1 MSQPKSQKKAR
12 FKQLSPLLRSLAT
25 APRAVATTG
34 THRIRIL
41 LLSEMDRFVLWCP
54 VLFGLGIGLYFAQ
67 TREPAPLDAA
77 LVMTL
82 PLTVTLV
89 TYGVCRRSIHA
100 GSENLLGA
108 MIILTAITI
117 AGTGFAAAKAR
128 TEWVRSPVIDARHTY
143 PLTVTA
149 YVLDIEREPGAGQR
163 VVFAPNTIR
172 NPSGHPLSASTTPK
186 KIRLHINRKDAKI
199 EPQTWVTLKA
209 MLRPP
214 PQPATPWSYN
224 FPRQAWYA
232 RLGAVGYAITA
243 PQQIAP
249 PSGARLPLSVRIEAA
264 IAKLRWQIGGRIITD
279 LPGESGAVA
288 TALMTGQRR
297 QISEASLEALRI
309 SGLAHILA
317 ISGLHMALAGGLFY
331 AATRRLLSAVPYICL
346 HTSTKKWAA
355 IAGITASSVYLL
367 LSGAS
372 PATQRAFIMTVLV
385 FLAIIFDRPAITLR
399 TLALA
404 ALVILVLSPE
414 NLVNIS
420 FQMSFAALIALVA
433 FYEYIRTARRARDKR
448 RSTNTAPATHSTNT
462 PSSTGPPHSGH
473 RFHSKLIIYTA
484 GLAATTIVAEIATGL
499 IAGYHF
505 NHFGIYGLIAN
516 LLAMPVITFVVMPCI
531 VVTYLLLPFGAET
544 LILGPL
550 AYAIDLVL
558 AIAHTVSTWPF
569 AEITF
574 AQMPSPALLWLVAG
588 ALWLC
593 LWQKPW
599 RLAGLAAIPVAIGLS
614 ATQTTPNIFIQRE
627 GQNLGVTF
635 DHTPLQ
641 ILHTRRSKF
650 EQEQWL
656 QIIGAPVPTAN
667 QRAAIPQSPDT
678 LTTAALPAP
687 ADSSQP
693 RRKPAP
699 PRQLSHRQTY
709 KCDSLGCTVELN
721 GNRRL
726 AYVTDI
732 SAFAEDC
739 MHVDII
745 VSAMAIPSSLRHMC
759 EQNTIVIDR
768 TKLAHHGAHAITA
781 TASSFHITTV
791 SETTGDR
798 PWSPPR
804 YTPPDYD
811 LSIFLEDK

>member
-1 MSQPKSQKKAR
+1 MSRPGSQITAQL
-12 FKQLSPLLRSLAT
+12 KQLSPK
-25 APRAVATTG
+25 PRALASTLCQIVSTG
-34 THRIRIL
+34 TRRLKIL

-54 VLFGLGIGLYFAQ
+54 VLFGLGIGVYFAQ
-67 TREPAPLDAA
+67 PHEPAPLYAVLA
-77 LVMTL
+77 IVA

-89 TYGVCRRSIHA
+89 TYGVCRRTSRL
-100 GSENLLGA
+100 GSENILGA
-108 MIILTAITI
+108 MIMLTAVTI
-117 AGTGFAAAKAR
+117 VGAGFAAAKAR
-128 TEWVRSPVIDARHTY
+128 TEWVRSPVFEAGHTY
-143 PLTVTA
+143 PVTVTGF
-149 YVLDIEREPGAGQR
+149 VLSIEREPGAAQR
-163 VVFAPNTIR
+163 VTLAPDTIR
-172 NPSGHPLSASTTPK
+172 NTSGYPVSKNIVPT
-186 KIRLHINRKDAKI
+186 KIRLRINRKDATIK
-199 EPQTWVTLKA
+199 PQTWITLKA
-209 MLRPP
+209 ILRPP

-249 PSGARLPLSVRIEAA
+249 PEGAHLPHAAHIQAA
-264 IAKLRWQIGGRIITD
+264 IAKLRWHIATRITTA

-288 TALMTGQRR
+288 AALMIGQRR
-297 QISEASLEALRI
+297 QISEPSLDALRI

-331 AATRRLLSAVPYICL
+331 AATRRLLSTVPYICL
-346 HTSTKKWAA
+346 HSSTKKWAA
-355 IAGITASSVYLL
+355 IAGIAASSVYLI

-404 ALVILVLSPE
+404 ALVILILSPE

-433 FYEYIRTARRARDKR
+433 FYEYVRNTQRKRNARRTFGPDPAQN
-448 RSTNTAPATHSTNT
+448 STSPDFR
-462 PSSTGPPHSGH
+462 H
-473 RFHSKLIIYTA
+473 RNFHSKLIIYTA
-484 GLAATTIVAEIATGL
+484 GLAATTIVAELATGL

-531 VVTYLLLPFGAET
+531 VATYLLIPFGAET
-544 LILGPL
+544 LVLGIL
-550 AYAIDLVL
+550 ARAIDLVL

-574 AQMPSPALLWLVAG
+574 AQMPDTALLWLVAG

-593 LWQKPW
+593 LWQKTW
-599 RLAGLAAIPVAIGLS
+599 RLAGLAAVPIAIALS
-614 ATQTTPNIFIQRE
+614 AAQTTPNIFIQRE
-627 GQNLGVTF
+627 GQNLGITF
-635 DHTPLQ
+635 DRTPLQ

-656 QIIGAPVPTAN
+656 QITGTP
-667 QRAAIPQSPDT
+667 AATSHAKT
-678 LTTAALPAP
+678 LTTAALPPPPSKPPKPKDANTP
-687 ADSSQP
+687 
-693 RRKPAP
+693 KGPAP
-699 PRQLSHRQTY
+699 THQHTY
-709 KCDSLGCTVELN
+709 KCDSLGCTVRL
-721 GNRRL
+721 GPDRRL
-726 AYVTDI
+726 TYVTDP

-739 MHVDII
+739 LRADII
-745 VSAMAIPSSLRHMC
+745 VSALEIPPSLRRLC
-759 EQNTIVIDR
+759 NQTAIVIDR
-768 TKLAHHGAHAITA
+768 TKLSRHGAHALTA
-781 TASSFHITTV
+781 TGQSLRITTV

-798 PWSPPR
+798 PWSAAQ
-804 YTPPDYD
+804 YTTPDYD
-811 LSIFLEDK
+811 LSVFSKER